1 MLLGI
6 RSSPYHRRD
15 NPLMPGERDLTV
27 FCRLEP
33 IEYDQAWELQ
43 KKVWSQ
49 RVEGRVDDALIV
61 LEHPPTL
68 TVGMSGKLQ
77 NLLVTKEELA
87 KRGIRLFF
95 TDRGGDI
102 TYHGPGQLVAYPIID
117 LTGWQKDVHRYVHNL
132 EEVVVRTLA
141 DFSILA
147 GRHDEYVGV
156 WVDNEKIAAIGVRVR
171 KWVTMHGL
179 ALNVNPILEHFSL
192 IHPCGI
198 VDKGVTSIARIL
210 CRDVPMEVVATR
222 MVDHFAEV
230 FGLTVEWGSFDS
242 LEEDI

>member
-1 MLLGI
+1 M
-6 RSSPYHRRD
+6 H
-15 NPLMPGERDLTV
+15 NTNLTV
-27 FCRLEP
+27 FSKLEP
-33 IEYDQAWELQ
+33 VEYGQALELQ
-43 KKVWSQ
+43 KRLWSK
-49 RVEGRVDDALIV
+49 RVEGKAGDALIL

-87 KRGIRLFF
+87 RRGIPLFY

-117 LTGWQKDVHRYVHNL
+117 LAGRQKDVHRYVHDL
-132 EEVVVRTLA
+132 EEVVIRTLA

-147 GRHDEYVGV
+147 ARHDKYVGV
-156 WVDNEKIAAIGVRVR
+156 WVGDEKIAAIGVRVR
-171 KWVTMHGL
+171 RWVTMHGL
-179 ALNVNPILEHFSL
+179 ALNVSPVLEHFSL

-210 CRDVPMEVVATR
+210 SREVSMEAVATR
-222 MVDHFAEV
+222 IVEHFVEV
-230 FGLTVEWGSFDS
+230 FGVTVVWGSFDS
-242 LEEDI
+242 LKEDV